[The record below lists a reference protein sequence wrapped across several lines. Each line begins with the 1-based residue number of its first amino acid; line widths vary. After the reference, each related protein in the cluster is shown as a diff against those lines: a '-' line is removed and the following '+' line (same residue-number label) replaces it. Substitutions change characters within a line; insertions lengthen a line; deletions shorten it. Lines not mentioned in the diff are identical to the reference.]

1 MYFKNLE
8 DLEEIMD
15 ALENTDGVFS
25 AIVIN
30 NKKVKLFLEKYKIIE
45 TGNSGSSAKGTNY
58 DFVRNIFTD
67 IFYELLEGE

>member
-1 MYFKNLE
+1 MYLKNLE

-30 NKKVKLFLEKYKIIE
+30 NKKVKLFLEKHKIIE
-45 TGNSGSSAKGTNY
+45 TGNRGSSAKGTNY
-58 DFVRNIFTD
+58 NLVRDIFTD
-67 IFYELLEGE
+67 IFYELLEEE